1 MFKNITISNLAKGA
15 LAVAL
20 ISQFQFVQAKVVL
33 PSVFSDNMVLQQK
46 TKAAIWGKTDAG
58 KTVTITTGWSGK
70 KYSVVADNGGNWKV
84 KVSTPSYGGPYD
96 ITISDGDV
104 TTLKNV
110 LIGEV
115 WVCSGQSNM
124 EMPVNGWGKVNNY
137 EQEVAAAN
145 YPQIRLLQVEQ
156 IPSNIPQENAKVKNG
171 GWTECNPTYVAEFSS
186 VAYFFAREV
195 YLKTKVPIGLI
206 HSSWGGTIAEA
217 WTDGQSLN
225 KMPEFVAPVAEI
237 AKVEDKD
244 AQKNYNDKL
253 QAWINLIVQK
263 DSGYVQGNPV
273 WQQNNMDVT
282 RWPYMNVPGFLE
294 LKLPNFDGVLWY
306 RKKVT
311 VPDGWAG
318 KPIKISLGTID
329 DNEITWFNG
338 EKVGETQ
345 GWNIPRSYTIPGN
358 LVKAGDNIITVRV
371 FDSGSNGGFYGDAK
385 ALTLIGDDGQQ
396 VSLSGA
402 WQYHIGMDL
411 KTMPQ
416 LPVPPNSPNRP
427 TVLYNSMINP
437 FIQYSI
443 RGAIWYQ
450 GESNAGRAYQY
461 RELFPTLIK
470 GWREKW
476 NEGNFPFYFVQL
488 ANFWKIDD
496 QPSPAEWAELRE
508 AQLKTLSLPNTGMAV
523 AVDLGETLNIH
534 PKNKQE
540 VGRRLAQV
548 ALAKT
553 YGQHIEYSGPI
564 YQSQKIDGDKITLS
578 FKFSKGLKAANNET
592 LKGFAIAGDDQKFYW
607 ADAKIDGDKIIVSSA
622 SVSKPVAVRYAWGG
636 NPICN
641 LYNAAGF
648 PASPFRTD
656 EWNGITYN
664 KK

>member
-1 MFKNITISNLAKGA
+1 MFKKNIILSLVKSVLAIF
-15 LAVAL
+15 L
-20 ISQFQFVQAKVVL
+20 IFQFQFAHAKVVL

-70 KYSVVADNGGNWKV
+70 KYTVVAGSDGNWKI

-137 EQEVAAAN
+137 EKEVADAN

-156 IPSNIPQENAKVKNG
+156 VYSNTPQENAKVKNG

-206 HSSWGGTIAEA
+206 HSSWGGTIADA
-217 WTDGQSLN
+217 WTDASSLN
-225 KMPEFVAPVAEI
+225 KMPEFVAPVVEI
-237 AKVEDKD
+237 ATISDKD
-244 AQKNYNDKL
+244 AQKNYNDKF
-253 QAWINLIVQK
+253 QAWINLITQK

-273 WQQNNMDVT
+273 WQQQGTDVS
-282 RWPYMNVPGFLE
+282 RWANMNVPGFLE
-294 LKLPNFDGVLWY
+294 LTLPNFDGVIWY
-306 RKKVT
+306 RKKVI

-318 KPIKISLGTID
+318 KPIKINLGTID

-358 LVKAGDNIITVRV
+358 LVKAGENIITVRV

-385 ALTLIGDDGQQ
+385 LLNLTGDDGQQ
-396 VSLSGA
+396 VSISGA

-411 KTMPQ
+411 KSMPL

-427 TVLYNSMINP
+427 TVLYNAMINP
-437 FIQYSI
+437 FIQFAI

-476 NEGNFPFYFVQL
+476 GEGNFPFYFVQL

-496 QPSPAEWAELRE
+496 QPAQSDWAELRE
-508 AQLKTLSLPNTGMAV
+508 AQLKTLALPNTGMAV
-523 AVDLGETLNIH
+523 AIDLGETLNIH

-553 YGQHIEYSGPI
+553 YGQHIDYSGPI
-564 YQSQKIDGDKITLS
+564 FQSQKIDGDKIVIS
-578 FKFSKGLKAANNET
+578 FKFSAGLKSTNNEA
-592 LKGFAIAGDDQKFYW
+592 LKGFAIAGEDQKFYW
-607 ADAKIDGDKIIVSSA
+607 ANAKIDGDKVIVSST
-622 SVSKPVAVRYAWGG
+622 SVAKPVSVRYAWGG
-636 NPICN
+636 NPATN
-641 LYNAAGF
+641 LYNGAGF

-656 EWNGITYN
+656 DWNGVTYN